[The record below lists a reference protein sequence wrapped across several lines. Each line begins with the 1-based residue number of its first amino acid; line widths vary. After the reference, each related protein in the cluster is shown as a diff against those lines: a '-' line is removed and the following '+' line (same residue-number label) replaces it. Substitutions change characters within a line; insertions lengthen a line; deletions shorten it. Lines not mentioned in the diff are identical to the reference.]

1 MAHPLSIVPPS
12 ANPGTAADEYV
23 VTPRRLAPYVLKAF
37 ADAHQDGRRCTL
49 DDLCDQ
55 IPVRRADLR
64 RTVSAL
70 HANDLLDALR
80 GRLTLRGLAVAVAL
94 ARQCE
99 VPVRE
104 AIRGVE
110 RSAERTSKDSRGR
123 DSLAKT
129 A

>member
-1 MAHPLSIVPPS
+1 MAPPLSIVPPS
-12 ANPGTAADEYV
+12 ATQGTNSDEYV
-23 VTPRRLAPYVLKAF
+23 VTSRRLAPYVLKAF
-37 ADAHQDGRRCTL
+37 ADAHQEGRRCTL

-70 HANDLLDALR
+70 HANELLDALR
-80 GRLTLRGLAVAVAL
+80 GRLTLRGLAAAVTL
-94 ARQCE
+94 APQCE

-104 AIRGVE
+104 AIRGIE
-110 RSAERTSKDSRGR
+110 RSAAPTSQARRGSN
-123 DSLAKT
+123 SLARS